1 MSSSNNYTITEKN
14 LGSGEYGTV
23 YIAKDKN
30 GKKCA
35 ALILNSHSAEELGN
49 QDELSE
55 KIEKLKSL
63 NHPAIVH
70 YYDICYKELDN
81 PKRIQK
87 AIITEYIPNKTLK
100 ENLDE
105 EAHSLAD
112 INFDNTSKYIILLGI
127 AAAMK
132 YLHDNGIIHRDLKL
146 ENILL
151 DENFY
156 PKICDFGLSK
166 FLPHAITGSMR
177 LKMSGQIGTPK
188 YMAPE
193 LLQSSNPEYTVK
205 SDVYSFAIVAY
216 EIVSNQ
222 DPYKGMK
229 LHDIINNVILNRRP
243 KFPEFVPKKIQDL
256 ISECWSHNP
265 EERPSFDEIFAMLI
279 SDKSYLGENVN
290 EDKIQDYFDQLVDAK
305 VLDYSIIEHPKIL
318 KAILFHAINLENA
331 ELVTS
336 IISNE
341 NLNINEEYVYIQF

>member
-1 MSSSNNYTITEKN
+1 MSSSNNYTITEKKIGRGN
-14 LGSGEYGTV
+14 FGTV
-23 YIAKDKN
+23 YIAKDTN
-30 GKKCA
+30 GKEYA
-35 ALILNSHSAEELGN
+35 AKILNPSSEDDLGDQNEL
-49 QDELSE
+49 LE
-55 KIEKLKSL
+55 KIEILKRL

-70 YYDICYKELDN
+70 YYDICYIKLDN
-81 PKRIQK
+81 LKIIQK
-87 AIITEYIPNKTLK
+87 AIITEYIPNETLK
-100 ENLDE
+100 VNLDN
-105 EAHSLAD
+105 EAHALAD
-112 INFDNTSKYIILLGI
+112 INFDDTSKYIILLGI

-166 FLPHAITGSMR
+166 FLPHAITGSMK
-177 LKMSGQIGTPK
+177 LQMSGQIGTPK

-222 DPYKGMK
+222 DPYKGMRCN
-229 LHDIINNVILNRRP
+229 DILNNVVYNRRP

-290 EDKIQDYFDQLVDAK
+290 EDKIQDYFDQLVDAN

-318 KAILFHAINLENA
+318 KAILFHAINLENV
-331 ELVTS
+331 ELVAS

-341 NLNINEEYVYIQF
+341 NLNINEKYVDI